1 MLDEQKSQDWRTS
14 GEANHQILELEFR
27 EKTFLSKEEV
37 ANQWLVSKAT
47 FENWLAKIP
56 AKIDEFKVEKNGKK
70 LFRSDYVE
78 KLVKMFGKK
87 KAEPIKEIA
96 EPVPSQNNNL
106 WEKIVESKN
115 EQIQSLISQI
125 EQMANQLANQ
135 CRANEKLLQIVNQ
148 SQVLELEKLETKK
161 KAELPENLPKKTSQK
176 RWSWILTILNQNK
189 SKDKPNDN

>member
-1 MLDEQKSQDWRTS
+1 MFDDKKNQDWRTS
-14 GEANHQILELEFR
+14 GEANNQILKLEYK

-37 ANQWLVSKAT
+37 ANQWVVSKAT

-56 AKIDEFKVEKNGKK
+56 AKIDEFKIEKNGKK

-96 EPVPSQNNNL
+96 EPIPSQNDNL

-115 EQIQSLISQI
+115 NQIQSLTNQI
-125 EQMANQLANQ
+125 EQMATQLANQ
-135 CRANEKLLQIVNQ
+135 WRANEKLLQIVNQ
-148 SQVLELEKLETKK
+148 SQVLELEKLDSKK
-161 KAELPENLPKKTSQK
+161 KLELPENLPKKT
-176 RWSWILTILNQNK
+176 NQNWWISLLVFFNLK
-189 SKDKPNDN
+189 NEKDKPNDN

>member
-1 MLDEQKSQDWRTS
+1 MFDDKKNQDWRTS
-14 GEANHQILELEFR
+14 GEANHQILELEYK

-37 ANQWLVSKAT
+37 ANQWVVSKAT

-56 AKIDEFKVEKNGKK
+56 AEIDEFKVEKNGKK

-78 KLVKMFGKK
+78 KLVKMCGKK

-96 EPVPSQNNNL
+96 EPVPSQNHNL

-115 EQIQSLISQI
+115 EQIQNLASQI
-125 EQMANQLANQ
+125 EQMANQLENQ

-148 SQVLELEKLETKK
+148 SQILELEKLESKK
-161 KAELPENLPKKTSQK
+161 KLELPKKNTK
-176 RWSWILTILNQNK
+176 NWWISLLAYFNLNK
-189 SKDKPNDN
+189 TK